1 MKKIIWTAL
10 LALLLGACTQNN
22 PTDRFTI
29 KGHLDQLPEGMVKLS
44 SIVDGNPVVIDSV
57 QSKNGEFEFSG
68 KVQSP
73 ELYLISF
80 DNQRG
85 RIRVFVVPGEIK
97 ISGTLDNYTIEGSE
111 PEALLE
117 TFDNSLEKFDN
128 ERRTIYGDY
137 KAAQQAGDKE
147 KMKKIE
153 DRFDEIEEEEK
164 SYIIDFAK
172 TNNTSVV
179 APYVTLRY
187 IYYFDLDDLNEI
199 AGSLSASLDSS
210 EYVTSLEKQIE
221 KMDNVQIGKQAPVFV
236 QNDTAGKPVSIEDF
250 RGKYLLIDFWA
261 SWCSPCRAESPN
273 LVAAYHKYKDKGFT
287 ILGVS
292 LDRDKQRWLQAI
304 ADDKLNWTQVSDLK
318 FWDNEASN
326 LYAVSSIPSNF
337 LLDPK
342 GIIIAKDLRG
352 DDLNDKLKEIFKE

>member
-10 LALLLGACTQNN
+10 FALLLGACTRNS
-22 PTDRFTI
+22 PTDHFTI
-29 KGHLDQLPEGMVKLS
+29 KGKLDNLPEGMVKLS
-44 SIVDGNPVVIDSV
+44 GIVDGNPVVIDSV
-57 QSKNGEFEFSG
+57 QSANGEFEFSG
-68 KVQSP
+68 TIQSP

-80 DNQRG
+80 DGQRG
-85 RIRVFVVPGEIK
+85 RIRVFVAPGDIE
-97 ISGTLDNYTIEGSE
+97 ISGTPDDYTIKGSE

-117 TFDNSLEKFDN
+117 TFDKSLEEFDN

-137 KAAQQAGDKE
+137 KTAQQVGDKE

-179 APYVTLRY
+179 APYVALRY

-199 AGSLSASLDSS
+199 AGSLSASLNNS
-210 EYVTSLEKQIE
+210 EYVKSLSKQIE
-221 KMDNVQIGKQAPVFV
+221 KLTNVQIGKPAPLFT
-236 QNDTAGKPVSIEDF
+236 QNDTAGKPVSIENF
-250 RGKYLLIDFWA
+250 QGKYVLIDFWA

-273 LVAAYHKYKDKGFT
+273 LVAAYDKYKDKGFT

-292 LDRDKQRWLQAI
+292 LDRNKQRWLQAI
-304 ADDKLNWTQVSDLK
+304 ADDNLNWTQVSDLK
-318 FWDNEASN
+318 YWDNEVSD
-326 LYAVSSIPSNF
+326 LYGVSSIPSNF

-352 DDLNDKLKEIFKE
+352 DDLNEKLEEIFKE

>member
-1 MKKIIWTAL
+1 
-10 LALLLGACTQNN
+10 
-22 PTDRFTI
+22 
-29 KGHLDQLPEGMVKLS
+29 
-44 SIVDGNPVVIDSV
+44 
-57 QSKNGEFEFSG
+57 
-68 KVQSP
+68 
-73 ELYLISF
+73 
-80 DNQRG
+80 
-85 RIRVFVVPGEIK
+85 
-97 ISGTLDNYTIEGSE
+97 
-111 PEALLE
+111 
-117 TFDNSLEKFDN
+117 
-128 ERRTIYGDY
+128 
-137 KAAQQAGDKE
+137 
-147 KMKKIE
+147 
-153 DRFDEIEEEEK
+153 
-164 SYIIDFAK
+164 
-172 TNNTSVV
+172 
-179 APYVTLRY
+179 
-187 IYYFDLDDLNEI
+187 
-199 AGSLSASLDSS
+199 
-210 EYVTSLEKQIE
+210 
-221 KMDNVQIGKQAPVFV
+221 MDNVQIGKQAPVFV